1 MKDYIPDYFKKPV
14 LVFGCGNVL
23 FGDDGFGPQAVEYF
37 KKNYSIPENV
47 EVINAG
53 TSIRNIL
60 FDIIL
65 FEKKPEKIIIVD
77 AVDAGRAAGDIF
89 EILIDNIPEN
99 KCDDFSMHQLPTSNL
114 LKELKELCMVEIKIF
129 ACQVENIPAS
139 VSCGLSKK
147 ISDSIPEMCKLI
159 IDEIK

>member
-47 EVINAG
+47 EVMNAG

-65 FEKKPEKIIIVD
+65 
-77 AVDAGRAAGDIF
+77 RRT
-89 EILIDNIPEN
+89 L
-99 KCDDFSMHQLPTSNL
+99 FSL
-114 LKELKELCMVEIKIF
+114 L
-129 ACQVENIPAS
+129 
-139 VSCGLSKK
+139 
-147 ISDSIPEMCKLI
+147 
-159 IDEIK
+159 